1 MQAGHGPFQSQLV
14 EVRLVSSS
22 GFLHG
27 VLLGVKGVRNM
38 CSFGPSWVTGE
49 SAQETAKQF
58 LGRGWETKMSF
69 GLARSEMLKT
79 NSYDGSGRKPRLEVE
94 ICCHSTQ

>member
-1 MQAGHGPFQSQLV
+1 MI
-14 EVRLVSSS
+14 
-22 GFLHG
+22 
-27 VLLGVKGVRNM
+27 
-38 CSFGPSWVTGE
+38 GE
-49 SAQETAKQF
+49 YAQETAKQF

-69 GLARSEMLKT
+69 GLARSEVLKT